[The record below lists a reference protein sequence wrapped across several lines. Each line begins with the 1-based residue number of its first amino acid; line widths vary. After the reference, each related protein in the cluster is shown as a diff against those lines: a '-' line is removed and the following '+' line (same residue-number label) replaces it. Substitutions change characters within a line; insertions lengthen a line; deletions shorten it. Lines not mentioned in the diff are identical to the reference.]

1 MDEKT
6 IVQGLRS
13 TAPLELF
20 EEKLEDM
27 FLLWVEKEDPFDEEY
42 RSEMVLTYIT
52 LRNMLR
58 QIRKMDEARK
68 VAKE

>member
-6 IVQGLRS
+6 IVQGLRR
-13 TAPLELF
+13 TAPPELF
-20 EEKLEDM
+20 EEKLEDL

-42 RSEMVLTYIT
+42 RSEMVLTYVT

-58 QIRKMDEARK
+58 QIRSLDEVK
-68 VAKE
+68 EVAKE